1 MNKIVIKYNTDD
13 ILNLIKKD
21 VTETF
26 NDRPNYKLF
35 IDEVKFD
42 RYFSDGQRLNVEAH
56 ADISFEKIVEG
67 EENQEEEKAFWPK
80 YLLKPCSAEEEDENE
95 NENWR

>member
-26 NDRPNYKLF
+26 DDRPNYKLF
-35 IDEVKFD
+35 IDAVDFD
-42 RYFSDGQRLNVEAH
+42 RHVNMAQGITVAY
-56 ADISFEKIVEG
+56 ADISFEKIVDETKD
-67 EENQEEEKAFWPK
+67 EKRIM
-80 YLLKPCSAEEEDENE
+80 SDM
-95 NENWR
+95 

>member
-1 MNKIVIKYNTDD
+1 MNIIIKYDTDD

-35 IDEVKFD
+35 IDEVEFD
-42 RYFSDGQRLNVEAH
+42 RWLNTDQGLKIEAH
-56 ADISFEKIVEG
+56 ANISFEKII
-67 EENQEEEKAFWPK
+67 EEIK
-80 YLLKPCSAEEEDENE
+80 DEID
-95 NENWR
+95 

>member
-26 NDRPNYKLF
+26 SDRPNYKLF
-35 IDEVKFD
+35 IDEVKID
-42 RYFSDGQRLNVEAH
+42 NSFSDGQRYNVEAH
-56 ADISFEKIVEG
+56 ADISFEKIV
-67 EENQEEEKAFWPK
+67 
-80 YLLKPCSAEEEDENE
+80 DETKV
-95 NENWR
+95 

>member
-26 NDRPNYKLF
+26 GDRPNYKLF

-42 RYFSDGQRLNVEAH
+42 RYFVEGCGQSQKVVVEAH
-56 ADISFEKIVEG
+56 ADISFEKIVG
-67 EENQEEEKAFWPK
+67 ETA
-80 YLLKPCSAEEEDENE
+80 
-95 NENWR
+95 